1 MPLTFGVRYFPSL
14 FFFHL
19 SPSKWKRKE
28 FLIMNGVWITSSHN
42 IFGLFYS
49 SVLFLSSFVR
59 DNEKQ
64 LQLVT
69 DFWYLRNSR
78 CLCFTTHHFL
88 LPLWF
93 IRWLNP
99 ILQCVRFYFSSLMS
113 HLYPPYSRRWSNSF
127 HRYWLNIV
135 YVPSTVFSAGDTMLC
150 KFDKF
155 PVLMGLML

>member
-1 MPLTFGVRYFPSL
+1 
-14 FFFHL
+14 
-19 SPSKWKRKE
+19 
-28 FLIMNGVWITSSHN
+28 MNGVWITSFHN

-59 DNEKQ
+59 DNENQ

-69 DFWYLRNSR
+69 DLWYLRNSR
-78 CLCFTTHHFL
+78 CLCFTTHYFL

-113 HLYPPYSRRWSNSF
+113 HFHPPHSGWWSNSF

-135 YVPSTVFSAGDTMLC
+135 YVPSTVSVLGTQCYANSINSLSSWALC
-150 KFDKF
+150 SSREGKKQAEK
-155 PVLMGLML
+155 PINWIQSWMVSIMKK